1 MSHPSQ
7 FEFQA
12 QDLVDCLEDLVDDGV
27 CVPSCPTRRCIP
39 EFENAAFNLL
49 MEATNTCGD
58 QGKIEYCVQSGVT
71 GLRKSCE
78 VCYPNDHNS
87 RYLTDFHNQDQPTWW
102 QSETMF
108 EGIQF
113 PNQVNLTLK
122 LGKAFDITYV
132 RLWFYSPR
140 PESFSIFKKTS
151 ENSPWIPY
159 QYYSATCRD
168 TYGLPD
174 SEHTTRGEETRALCT
189 SEYSDIS
196 PLRGGNV
203 AFSTLEGRPSAY
215 NFDASPELQVG
226 SKLLLLL
233 RG

>member
-1 MSHPSQ
+1 
-7 FEFQA
+7 
-12 QDLVDCLEDLVDDGV
+12 
-27 CVPSCPTRRCIP
+27 
-39 EFENAAFNLL
+39 

-122 LGKAFDITYV
+122 LGKEGSLSRTSTTFCRLFCPLLLTELGPPLLNCPQLQLYV
-132 RLWFYSPR
+132 LNISCNYKLRNSS
-140 PESFSIFKKTS
+140 SFGFFSFLTFARSTIFETK
-151 ENSPWIPY
+151 ED
-159 QYYSATCRD
+159 RD
-168 TYGLPD
+168 V
-174 SEHTTRGEETRALCT
+174 H
-189 SEYSDIS
+189 
-196 PLRGGNV
+196 
-203 AFSTLEGRPSAY
+203 
-215 NFDASPELQVG
+215 VG
-226 SKLLLLL
+226 SFTVQPEMLKVDVDTK
-233 RG
+233 GKVADSPGVCWMQTPNDPAAIMK